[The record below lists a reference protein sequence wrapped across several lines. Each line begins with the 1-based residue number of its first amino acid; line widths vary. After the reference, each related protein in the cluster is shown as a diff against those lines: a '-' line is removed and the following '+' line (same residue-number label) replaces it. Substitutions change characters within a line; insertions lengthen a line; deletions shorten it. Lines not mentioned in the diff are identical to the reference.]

1 MGTRTLAEVQRQ
13 QIATQIK
20 KDKPIEKVQG
30 IVLATRTITVP
41 VYDLGSLV

>member
-1 MGTRTLAEVQRQ
+1 MGTRTLVEVQRQ

-30 IVLATRTITVP
+30 VVLSARTITVP
-41 VYDLGSLV
+41 TYNLGSLV